1 MFEMAA
7 DGRRHAADTDAQTQH
22 RTPKS
27 KKLENESEATFVGEY
42 FLLTLLCSATPL

>member
-1 MFEMAA
+1 MFGMAA

-27 KKLENESEATFVGEY
+27 KKLENESEATFGEY